1 MKHAIIAKG
10 IVLAVFFCTAFASA
24 CTVPTPELIIP
35 TVTLP
40 LVTAPAATVTETYPP
55 TVEPSVTLPA
65 ATNTPIHRKT
75 EQSAPVINGGGPWA
89 AGLNIKE
96 VGQVLG
102 GDWSPAN
109 DEIVFVADQPSDSH
123 DVILVRAAAPDFQPQ
138 EIRAVSPIPYGIEP
152 CIYPGLLWS
161 ENGQQ
166 LFFSGPQENPSMGG
180 MEPCSIWMV
189 ERDGSS
195 PRRYYPEQ
203 KGRSFSPD
211 GWLDDHTIIL
221 SGYREGIHIFDL
233 LEGET
238 VNWAMPRYYGIS
250 FTTRDFLVGTKG
262 DVLFNMYAVGSRD
275 EPYNAVMRD
284 SENNM
289 RYALTPPPDST
300 YEWTGQPWD
309 GYTIAY
315 DAIPNTNQV
324 LGYWFQDVVHSEGEK
339 ILKIFR
345 VQKLVL
351 WDIDQNILSTL
362 VPYGLWGRFSPDGS
376 TLAYLTRGPAMVD
389 AENRPVDPNSLEG
402 FDPYALD
409 EKETYLQL
417 LDRDTG
423 SIFLSVPVASQ
434 YDFADYDYLH
444 VGANFSADGRF
455 LSFITNR
462 KIAFDDQGWPE
473 MVQPESASEEGGH
486 LYVLDVINRR
496 LVWDQ
501 GDLAPIPKG
510 EAESKSVEQRIA
522 YWSPTRSQFFYI
534 GAENNLILVDLD
546 AGVSTPVTVNT
557 SDAPGV
563 EWSSSGDYA
572 AIWAPAGRHSW
583 QAGILQIP

>member
-10 IVLAVFFCTAFASA
+10 IVLAVFICTALATA
-24 CTVPTPELIIP
+24 CGAPSPEPILP
-35 TVTLP
+35 TVTIP
-40 LVTAPAATVTETYPP
+40 LVTTPAAMATETSTP
-55 TVEPSVTLPA
+55 TIEPSVTLPL
-65 ATNTPIHRKT
+65 ATETLTHRKT
-75 EQSAPVINGGGPWA
+75 IEPTPATNGGGPWV
-89 AGLNIKE
+89 AGLDIKE

-138 EIRAVSPIPYGIEP
+138 EIRAVSPTPYGIEP

-161 ENGQQ
+161 EDGHR
-166 LFFSGPQENPSMGG
+166 LFFSGPQEHPSG
-180 MEPCSIWMV
+180 MAPCSIWMV

-203 KGRSFSPD
+203 KGRSFSP
-211 GWLDDHTIIL
+211 GTWLNDHTMTI
-221 SGYREGIHIFDL
+221 SGYREGTHVFDML
-233 LEGET
+233 KGIT
-238 VNWAMPRYYGIS
+238 VNWIMPRYYGIS
-250 FTTRDFLVGTKG
+250 FNIRDYLVGTKG

-275 EPYNAVMRD
+275 DPYNAVMRD

-289 RYALTPPPDST
+289 RYALTPPPDSM
-300 YEWTGQPWD
+300 YDWTGSSVN

-315 DAIPNTNQV
+315 DSIPGTNQV

-351 WDIDQNILSTL
+351 WDIDQNTLSTI
-362 VPYGLWGRFSPDGS
+362 VPYGLWGRFSPNGN
-376 TLAYLTRGPAMVD
+376 TLAYLTNGPAPLD
-389 AENRPVDPNSLEG
+389 TENRPVDPNSLEG
-402 FDPYALD
+402 YDPYSLD
-409 EKETYLQL
+409 EKGTYLQL
-417 LDRDTG
+417 FDRDTG
-423 SIFLSVPVASQ
+423 SIFLSIPVASQ

-455 LSFITNR
+455 LSFITDR
-462 KIAFDDQGWPE
+462 KITFDDQGWPE
-473 MVQPESASEEGGH
+473 MSQPASTSEEGGH

-522 YWSPTRSQFFYI
+522 NWSPTRGEFFYTDA
-534 GAENNLILVDLD
+534 GNNLILVDLD
-546 AGVSTPVTVNT
+546 SGVSTPVTVNM

-572 AIWAPAGRHSW
+572 AIWAPVGRHSS
-583 QAGILQIP
+583 QADILKIP